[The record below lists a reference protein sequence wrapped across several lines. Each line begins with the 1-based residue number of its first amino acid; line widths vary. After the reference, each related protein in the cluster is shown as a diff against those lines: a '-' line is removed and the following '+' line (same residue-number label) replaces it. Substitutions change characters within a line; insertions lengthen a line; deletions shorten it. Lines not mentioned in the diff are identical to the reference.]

1 MWLSNTTALFPFI
14 NSSSVL
20 SRNRLSLGIQEHLFF
35 PLFSYMKQKIMLKP
49 VWFLL
54 SIKNS
59 NINNNKITEQNTS
72 MVGYQIVDLQL
83 KE

>member
-1 MWLSNTTALFPFI
+1 
-14 NSSSVL
+14 
-20 SRNRLSLGIQEHLFF
+20 
-35 PLFSYMKQKIMLKP
+35 MLKP